1 MRTFNEILD
10 IHIDRSIMSP
20 AEEKA
25 IHAAMKEAMEE
36 YAVTYTNWINETCYM
51 NGGTITH
58 YKTGKSS
65 PEQLKDLFNAHLAA
79 EAEKERGR
87 DDLRS

>member
-25 IHAAMKEAMEE
+25 IHAAMKEAREE
-36 YAVTYTNWINETCYM
+36 YGERVTVWSETKGVFNMTN
-51 NGGTITH
+51 
-58 YKTGKSS
+58 K
-65 PEQLKDLFNAHLAA
+65 QLILKFNAHLAA
-79 EAEKERGR
+79 EAEKERGKG
-87 DDLRS
+87 

>member
-25 IHAAMKEAMEE
+25 IHAAMKEAREE
-36 YAVTYTNWINETCYM
+36 YGEKLLEWFNKLTPVERVTVWSETKGVFNMTN
-51 NGGTITH
+51 
-58 YKTGKSS
+58 K
-65 PEQLKDLFNAHLAA
+65 QLILKFNAHLAA
-79 EAEKERGR
+79 EAEKERGKG
-87 DDLRS
+87 